1 MKRTTFLI
9 LCFEGAVLS
18 FNVAATAAL
27 IPAIADDLGASPFTL
42 GALIWLYMVPYGVAA
57 LLYGP
62 LVRTFNARTIELVCF
77 FLFSLANLLAGLS
90 TGVGMLCA
98 ARFCMGVFGASVI
111 PLVLIIIARGASQE
125 RRGKLVGIFFSAT
138 FAASLAGLVLS
149 GVLNWRLIY
158 LIPAFAGLPV
168 LSAMYFFL
176 PDFET
181 EKGKLRFMYV
191 SALKDRRVLR
201 IFIYIF
207 LISLLYHGVQQ
218 WLAVYFSVRFSLPQF
233 LISMLITLTSLSGIF
248 GEAIGGY
255 LCDII
260 GRPHTVNIGI
270 SLMAASVFLL
280 LAGLPPLL
288 LAVLMIAWGLG
299 WTFNHAGLST
309 ILTDLPEGFLNEAAS
324 LNSGVR
330 FLAGGLGVAVAGMLM
345 QKNFVFGLSVFGS
358 GLLALLSVN
367 RFFIFHNVREERW
380 RAD

>member
-1 MKRTTFLI
+1 VKRTTFLI
-9 LCFEGAVLS
+9 LCLEGAVLS

-27 IPAIADDLGASPFTL
+27 IPTIAADLGTSQFTL
-42 GALIWLYMVPYGVAA
+42 GALIWLYMVPYGLAA

-90 TGVGMLCA
+90 TGVFMLCT
-98 ARFCMGVFGASVI
+98 ARFFMGVFGASVI
-111 PLVLIIIARGASQE
+111 PLVLIMIASRTTQE

-138 FAASLAGLVLS
+138 FAASLAGLILS

-158 LIPAFAGLPV
+158 LIPALAGLLV

-181 EKGKLRFMYV
+181 EKGKMRFKYV
-191 SALKDRRVLR
+191 SALKDRR
-201 IFIYIF
+201 IFSIFVYIF

-218 WLAVYFSVRFSLPQF
+218 WLAVYFSVRFNLSQF
-233 LISMLITLTSLSGIF
+233 LISMLVTLTSLSGIF
-248 GEAIGGY
+248 GEAIGGH

-260 GRPHTVNIGI
+260 GRPHTVTIGI

-280 LAGLPPLL
+280 LAGLPPVL
-288 LAVLMIAWGLG
+288 LAVLMIVWGLG

-309 ILTDLPEGFLNEAAS
+309 ILTDLPKGFLNEAAS

-345 QKNFVFGLSVFGS
+345 QKSFVLGLSVFGA
-358 GLLALLSVN
+358 GLLVLLSAN
-367 RFFIFHNVREERW
+367 RFFVFYNLREER
-380 RAD
+380 